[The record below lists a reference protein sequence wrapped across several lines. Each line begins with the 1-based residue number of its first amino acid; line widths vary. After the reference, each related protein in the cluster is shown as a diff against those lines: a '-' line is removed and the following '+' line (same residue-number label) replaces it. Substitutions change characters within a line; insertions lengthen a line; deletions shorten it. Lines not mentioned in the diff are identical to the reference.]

1 LLKKKKNKNF
11 ISKEIDFFN
20 QNGFVKIKNNFHDE
34 IKKIKSLLKIKKPRN
49 KYVKDYIINI
59 ETKNKIVNILADKL
73 NIFFQDLKEY
83 YNFNI
88 IIVDVH
94 AWKNYHFK
102 QTKVQTNNLDFMAE
116 SFHQDGYLSTYLKI
130 HINME
135 DVNKNMGPLKIVK
148 KNFNKKFI
156 KEYHYNNRFN
166 YKNNDLETDYIYSNE
181 GKNGDALLFDSTNC
195 FHRASIPAENQ
206 TRKMLQLTLLV
217 LPESLRCKRNYYHD
231 SNQFMN
237 YHNRYRKMCKPQTR
251 YQTLKLLFNYFGFV
265 KNY

>member
-1 LLKKKKNKNF
+1 MRFLCFKNKKKSPLYLGLRIFGKRQVISYCIFSYLLEKKKNKNF
-11 ISKEIDFFN
+11 ISKEI
-20 QNGFVKIKNNFHDE
+20 
-34 IKKIKSLLKIKKPRN
+34 
-49 KYVKDYIINI
+49 
-59 ETKNKIVNILADKL
+59 
-73 NIFFQDLKEY
+73 
-83 YNFNI
+83 
-88 IIVDVH
+88 
-94 AWKNYHFK
+94 
-102 QTKVQTNNLDFMAE
+102 
-116 SFHQDGYLSTYLKI
+116 
-130 HINME
+130 
-135 DVNKNMGPLKIVK
+135 
-148 KNFNKKFI
+148 
-156 KEYHYNNRFN
+156 
-166 YKNNDLETDYIYSNE
+166 DYIYSNE